1 MPSIKAGPT
10 LSVPAGSVTTA
21 LMHHAR
27 VPGSNTTGGKKTDEV
42 NKCDFV
48 QVLLKCVQVRT
59 CGSAGRFEC

>member
-27 VPGSNTTGGKKTDEV
+27 VPGSNTTGGKKQMRWISAILC
-42 NKCDFV
+42 KCF
-48 QVLLKCVQVRT
+48 
-59 CGSAGRFEC
+59 